1 MISYNEV
8 NEVPDE
14 LFDSLRSRYQAN
26 FETSMRGS
34 NFISDLVQLMYYKC
48 YKVNFRRGGSYID
61 SPDSIKKKK
70 VTINP
75 KNEDDKCFQYAVTVA
90 LNYGEIES
98 QPEKVSNIKP
108 FINNYKWKGLN
119 YPSKIDDW
127 KTFKK
132 NTPTICLNILYI
144 RPFIINYSFITKMTE
159 KNETQDAVIFCEFLF
174 HLFFLY
180 AEELSFI
187 FQFFS
192 FNCNFDCFYQ

>member
-90 LNYGEIES
+90 LNYGETES

-108 FINNYKWKGLN
+108 FINNYK
-119 YPSKIDDW
+119 
-127 KTFKK
+127 
-132 NTPTICLNILYI
+132 
-144 RPFIINYSFITKMTE
+144 
-159 KNETQDAVIFCEFLF
+159 
-174 HLFFLY
+174 
-180 AEELSFI
+180 
-187 FQFFS
+187 
-192 FNCNFDCFYQ
+192 